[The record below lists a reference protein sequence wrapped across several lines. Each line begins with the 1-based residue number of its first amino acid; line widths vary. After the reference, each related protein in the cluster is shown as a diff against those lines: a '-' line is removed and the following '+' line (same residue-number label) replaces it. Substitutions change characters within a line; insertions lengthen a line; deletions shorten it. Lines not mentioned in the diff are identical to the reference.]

1 MNKSEVYF
9 ILLYIAIRDPQIS
22 LKNHCEARSLE
33 TLAFVSKLRL
43 MEPTRAERKNP
54 WKKHMKVVG
63 RTEIYQTRKHND
75 LSHET
80 ESPVLSWCVQWDSQ
94 WNAIFLV
101 TPIPSMSWVPSR
113 NQTWRWNVLLNVAF
127 FNGKII

>member
-9 ILLYIAIRDPQIS
+9 ILLYIVIRDPQIA

-75 LSHET
+75 LRHET
-80 ESPVLSWCVQWDSQ
+80 ESPVLSWCPVGFPVECD
-94 WNAIFLV
+94 FLGDPH
-101 TPIPSMSWVPSR
+101 TIDELGTLQESNM
-113 NQTWRWNVLLNVAF
+113 AMEYHF
-127 FNGKII
+127 